1 MVNYDSVNYA
11 SISQAMTE
19 PGGLAVL
26 GVLFRVR
33 HITLVSSSF
42 TNLLTEQQYK
52 KSESTWPSLSSKTV
66 QTAYEWEFNASKLK
80 FLTLLNRLQ

>member
-33 HITLVSSSF
+33 HITLVSSSL
-42 TNLLTEQQYK
+42 TNLPTEQQYK
-52 KSESTWPSLSSKTV
+52 KSEST
-66 QTAYEWEFNASKLK
+66 
-80 FLTLLNRLQ
+80 